1 MPGTIPKP
9 LEPMLR
15 QFAEVTGHISDLGWA
30 EAGAGN
36 ISADVTSLIKVPP
49 GPAGRNGTALP
60 RPLPSIA
67 GHRFL
72 VTATGSRFRD
82 FYREPEDKVCLVEI
96 SPDASRASWRG
107 LVWSAKEAV
116 PTSELQSH
124 LEIHATLRDLRSE
137 NRAIVHAHT
146 THLATLSHLER
157 CADSARL
164 NRLLWS
170 IHSEV
175 KVFAPRG
182 ATLLPYL
189 LPGSDELG
197 AATARAVREGADAI
211 LWRYHGTVAHAPD
224 PYAALDRLHVLDKAA
239 QMVLLCLATGEPW
252 EGLDDAQLA
261 ELERVFGR

>member
-1 MPGTIPKP
+1 
-9 LEPMLR
+9 MLG

-49 GPAGRNGTALP
+49 GPAGRHGMALP

-82 FYREPEDKVCLVEI
+82 FYRSPEDKVCLVEI
-96 SPDASRASWRG
+96 SPDGSRASWRG
-107 LVWSAKEAV
+107 LVWSAKEVA
-116 PTSELQSH
+116 PTSELPSH
-124 LEIHATLRDLRSE
+124 LDIHATLRDLRSDS
-137 NRAIVHAHT
+137 RTIVHAHT

-175 KVFAPRG
+175 KVLAPRG

-189 LPGSDELG
+189 RPGSTELG
-197 AATARAVREGADAI
+197 AATARAVRDGADTI
-211 LWRYHGTVAHAPD
+211 LWRYHGTIAHATD

-239 QMVLLCLATGEPW
+239 EMVLLCLASGEPW
-252 EGLDDAQLA
+252 HGLDDAQLA
-261 ELERVFGR
+261 ELDRIFGR

>member
-1 MPGTIPKP
+1 
-9 LEPMLR
+9 MLR

-49 GPAGRNGTALP
+49 GPAGRHGMALP

-67 GHRFL
+67 GHRIL

-82 FYREPEDKVCLVEI
+82 FHRAPEDNVCLVEI
-96 SPDASRASWRG
+96 SPNGSRASWRG

-137 NRAIVHAHT
+137 HRAIVHAHT
-146 THLATLSHLER
+146 THLATLSHIKR
-157 CADSARL
+157 CADPAEL

-189 LPGSDELG
+189 RPGSGELG
-197 AATARAVREGADAI
+197 AATARAVRDGADTI
-211 LWRYHGTVAHAPD
+211 LWRYHGSISHALD

-239 QMVLLCLATGEPW
+239 QMVLLCFASGEPW

-261 ELERVFGR
+261 ELDRVFGN

>member
-36 ISADVTSLIKVPP
+36 ISVDVTPLIKVPP
-49 GPAGRNGTALP
+49 GPASRNAMALP
-60 RPLPSIA
+60 RPLPSLA
-67 GHRFL
+67 GHRLL

-82 FYREPEDKVCLVEI
+82 FHKAPEDKVCLVEI
-96 SPDASRASWRG
+96 SPDGSQVSWRG
-107 LVWSAKEAV
+107 LVWSAKGVA

-124 LEIHATLRDLRSE
+124 LEIHSTLRDLHSE

-146 THLATLSHLER
+146 THLATLSHLRR
-157 CADSARL
+157 CADSASL

-182 ATLLPYL
+182 ATLLPYIR
-189 LPGSDELG
+189 PGSDELG
-197 AATARAVREGADAI
+197 AATARAVRDGADTI
-211 LWRYHGTVAHAPD
+211 LWRYHGSISHGLD

-239 QMVLLCLATGEPW
+239 QMVLLCFSTGEPW
-252 EGLDDAQLA
+252 EGLDEAQLA
-261 ELERVFGR
+261 EHERVFGS